1 MKDNYLFKM
10 GTCCT
15 RRETIEIERMNKS
28 YQTKLIS
35 NDVNLNTSSHNK
47 SIDEMSIN
55 YSIKGNHQNQNNH
68 SGPILKLLMKNCQN
82 E

>member
-1 MKDNYLFKM
+1 M

-28 YQTKLIS
+28 CQTKLIS
-35 NDVNLNTSSHNK
+35 NDANLNTSSHNK

-55 YSIKGNHQNQNNH
+55 YSIKCNNQNQNNF
-68 SGPILKLLMKNCQN
+68 SGPILKLLMKNCKN

>member
-15 RRETIEIERMNKS
+15 RRKTIEIERMNKS
-28 YQTKLIS
+28 CQTKLIS

-55 YSIKGNHQNQNNH
+55 YSIKSNHLNQNNH